1 MKHCQRAKLGV
12 PTRRLVKHVE
22 RLVKHV
28 EKLVRHVERLVKHV
42 ERLVKHVERLVK
54 HVERLVKHVERSM
67 RHVERGNFSM
77 ILHRTAKNLLR
88 RGHGKDLVQ
97 LTPLHNMGQEGE
109 TH

>member
-42 ERLVKHVERLVK
+42 ERLVEHVERLVE
-54 HVERLVKHVERSM
+54 HAERSV
-67 RHVERGNFSM
+67 RHVERGNFS
-77 ILHRTAKNLLR
+77 KNLLR

-97 LTPLHNMGQEGE
+97 LTPLHTMGQEGE

>member
-42 ERLVKHVERLVK
+42 ERLVKHVER
-54 HVERLVKHVERSM
+54 
-67 RHVERGNFSM
+67 GNFSM

-97 LTPLHNMGQEGE
+97 LTPLHTMGQKGE